1 MAVTPTVAVTLTVA
15 VETSVAASG
24 ATAVATTMSASP
36 ATAGRA
42 TTGRGYARSW
52 ATSAG
57 GVSRASAAA
66 GLADFRRAFT

>member
-1 MAVTPTVAVTLTVA
+1 MAVTLTVA
-15 VETSVAASG
+15 METSVAASG
-24 ATAVATTMSASP
+24 VTAGVTAVATTMSASP

-66 GLADFRRAFT
+66 GLADFRRAFS

>member
-1 MAVTPTVAVTLTVA
+1 MAVTPVAVTLTVA
-15 VETSVAASG
+15 VETSVAA
-24 ATAVATTMSASP
+24 TMSASP

-42 TTGRGYARSW
+42 TTGRRYARSW
-52 ATSAG
+52 VTSAG